1 LQQPETEHPA
11 RQNRYKNQV
20 KESDFTKPSD
30 FVTLSPSKP
39 TPSGQPGCP
48 AQTAATPEVQMKAND
63 TGPLAEPRP
72 EPLVIE
78 MIRQSLNGLIPAS
91 PDLMALFDRMEMPR

>member
-1 LQQPETEHPA
+1 
-11 RQNRYKNQV
+11 
-20 KESDFTKPSD
+20 
-30 FVTLSPSKP
+30 
-39 TPSGQPGCP
+39 
-48 AQTAATPEVQMKAND
+48 MKAND